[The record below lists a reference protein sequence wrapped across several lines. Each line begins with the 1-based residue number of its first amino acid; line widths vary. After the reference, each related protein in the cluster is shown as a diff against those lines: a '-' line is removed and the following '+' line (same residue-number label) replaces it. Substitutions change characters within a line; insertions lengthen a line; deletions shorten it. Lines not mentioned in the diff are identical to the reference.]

1 MGLLDN
7 SRIVVPVMRSSALIV
22 AVLLLTAVSTG
33 AGFIVSPGGYLSH
46 LAGPPLLGAGS
57 GITGTVSIGPVYPV
71 CRVVATTAPPPVYY
85 NQVQLLIT
93 PSTGLPLTV
102 PLNWVLV
109 GGCWVNAT
117 FKIGLNPGVYSVT
130 ITSCIAQTNTFGCR
144 GVPVTAIVSSGAWT
158 PVEISVDT
166 GIR

>member
-1 MGLLDN
+1 LF
-7 SRIVVPVMRSSALIV
+7 VTRSSALII
-22 AVLLLTAVSTG
+22 AVLLLTTVSTG

-46 LAGPPLLGAGS
+46 LAGPPLLGASG
-57 GITGTVSIGPVYPV
+57 GITGNVSIGPVAPV
-71 CRVVATTAPPPVYY
+71 CMIGVSNASPPVYY
-85 NQVQLLIT
+85 DQVQLLVT

-109 GGCWVNAT
+109 DGCSVNAA
-117 FKIGLNPGVYSVT
+117 FKVGLNPGVYSIT
-130 ITSCIAQTNTFGCR
+130 ITSCISQTNTIGCR
-144 GVPVTAIVSSGAWT
+144 GVPVTASVSSNAWT

>member
-1 MGLLDN
+1 VL
-7 SRIVVPVMRSSALIV
+7 VARSSALIIG
-22 AVLLLTAVSTG
+22 VLLLTAVSTG

-46 LAGPPLLGAGS
+46 LAGPPLLGASG
-57 GITGTVSIGPVYPV
+57 GITGNVSIGPVYPV
-71 CRVVATTAPPPVYY
+71 CMIGTSNAPPPVYY

-109 GGCWVNAT
+109 DGCYVIAV

-130 ITSCIAQTNTFGCR
+130 ITSCVSQTSTFGCR
-144 GVPVTAIVSSGAWT
+144 GVPVTAIVSSNNWT

-166 GIR
+166 GIY

>member
-1 MGLLDN
+1 MLA
-7 SRIVVPVMRSSALIV
+7 RSSALIIG
-22 AVLLLTAVSTG
+22 VLLLTAVSTG

-46 LAGPPLLGAGS
+46 LAGPPLLGASG
-57 GITGTVSIGPVYPV
+57 GITGNVSIGPVYPL
-71 CRVVATTAPPPVYY
+71 CRIGVGNAPPPLYY
-85 NQVQLLIT
+85 NQVQLLVT

-109 GGCWVNAT
+109 DGCYVIAA

-130 ITSCIAQTNTFGCR
+130 ITSCISQTNSFGCQ
-144 GVPVTAIVSSGAWT
+144 GVPVSAVVSFNAWT

-166 GIR
+166 GIY